1 MLKKILI
8 SIVGFLALCIAYF
21 AGLYAK
27 HSTDSTSQVLG
38 VLELVKDHYVDEINI
53 DSIAQKITPIVLS
66 QLDPHS
72 SYLSAEDAR
81 AEQEALE
88 GSFEGIGV
96 QFNRL
101 KDTVI
106 VSRVLEGGGSARA
119 GVLAGDRILRAD
131 SVSLIGKDLS
141 NDKVMKTLKG
151 AGGTVVNLHILRR
164 GEPMTLKVVR
174 GPIPVSSIDASYMIG
189 DKLYVRINR
198 WGAITHQE
206 FLDAYIKQKDKVK
219 GVIIDLRDNSGG
231 YLDTAV
237 ELSKEFLPKNKLI
250 VYTEGKRYPRE
261 DYKTKRDGALL
272 DIPLVVLINEFSA
285 SASEIFAGAMQ
296 DHDRATIIGRRSF
309 GKGLVQRS
317 FQLRDGANI
326 RLTVARYYTPSGRSI
341 QKKYTNGSEGASAY
355 AQELE
360 ERFTHGEL
368 YNADSVTIADS
379 TNYYTSGGRIVH
391 GGGGITPDIFI
402 ARDNTGFNS
411 YYMRVVASG
420 MLQRYAFDYADNN
433 RDKLQSFRSADALH
447 QYLSGQGRRIL
458 YDFSAYAQR
467 NGIEPRSRLLEQSAT
482 LIGEQL
488 NALIADNASLDQG
501 IYYKFINLRS
511 AELSKALELLNK
523 GTWRPAPAKAKN
535 SEAGTKTK
543 S

>member
-8 SIVGFLALCIAYF
+8 SIVGFLALGIAFLFGFYYQIS
-21 AGLYAK
+21 GDQ
-27 HSTDSTSQVLG
+27 TTQVIG
-38 VLELVKDHYVDEINI
+38 VLELVRKHYVDEVDI

-72 SYLSAEDAR
+72 SYMSAEDAR

-131 SVSLIGKDLS
+131 SVSLLGKDIS
-141 NDKVMKTLKG
+141 NEKVMKALKG

-164 GEPMTLKVVR
+164 GKPITIKVVR

-231 YLDTAV
+231 YLETAV
-237 ELSKEFLPKNKLI
+237 ELAKEFLPKNKLI
-250 VYTEGKRYPRE
+250 VYTEGKQHPRE
-261 DYKTKRDGALL
+261 DYKTKRDGALIDL
-272 DIPLVVLINEFSA
+272 PLVVLINEFSA

-296 DHDRATIIGRRSF
+296 DHDRASIVGRRSF
-309 GKGLVQRS
+309 GKGLVQRL
-317 FQLRDGANI
+317 FQLKDGASI

-341 QKKYTNGSEGASAY
+341 QKKYVNGSEGAHAY
-355 AQELE
+355 AHELE

-368 YNADSVTIADS
+368 YNADSITIADS
-379 TNYYTSGGRIVH
+379 TKYYTAGGRIVH
-391 GGGGITPDIFI
+391 GGGGITPDVFI
-402 ARDNTGFNS
+402 ARDSTGFNS
-411 YYMRVVASG
+411 YYMRLASSG

-433 RDKLQSFRSADALH
+433 RDKLQSFGSADALH
-447 QYLSGQGRRIL
+447 QYLSGQGRHIL
-458 YDFSAYAQR
+458 YDFAAYAQR

-482 LIGEQL
+482 LLGEQL

-501 IYYKFINLRS
+501 IYYRFINLRS
-511 AELSKALELLNK
+511 AELKKALELLNQ
-523 GTWRPAPAKAKN
+523 GTWRPKLAPRPKH
-535 SEAGTKTK
+535 EASTKTK
-543 S
+543 G